1 MSNIAILDDYQ
12 NVALDMADWS
22 ELQSVH
28 KLSVFTDHISD
39 EQQLIARLQNF
50 DIVCVMRERT
60 PLTKNVF
67 QNLPELKLV
76 ITTGM
81 RNASIDL
88 ESASNQGVI
97 VCGTD
102 GLAYPTAELTW
113 GLVLDLARNISHE
126 DKTSRLGKWQTRI
139 GTGLNGKTLGII
151 GLGRLGSQVANY
163 GNAFGM
169 NVLAWS
175 QNLTKEKA
183 EKEKAQ
189 LATFKELL
197 TQSDF
202 ISIHTVLSDRTRG
215 LIGTNEFKL
224 MKGSAFLINTSR
236 GPIVNEEDLLAAL
249 KSRNIAGA
257 GIDVFSDEP
266 LDLNHE
272 LMQLNNVVITP
283 HIGYVTKETYKIF
296 YSDTVDCIK
305 RYFDGKPIRVLSR

>member
-126 DKTSRLGKWQTRI
+126 D
-139 GTGLNGKTLGII
+139 
-151 GLGRLGSQVANY
+151 
-163 GNAFGM
+163 
-169 NVLAWS
+169 
-175 QNLTKEKA
+175 
-183 EKEKAQ
+183 
-189 LATFKELL
+189 
-197 TQSDF
+197 
-202 ISIHTVLSDRTRG
+202 
-215 LIGTNEFKL
+215 
-224 MKGSAFLINTSR
+224 
-236 GPIVNEEDLLAAL
+236 
-249 KSRNIAGA
+249 
-257 GIDVFSDEP
+257 
-266 LDLNHE
+266 
-272 LMQLNNVVITP
+272 
-283 HIGYVTKETYKIF
+283 
-296 YSDTVDCIK
+296 
-305 RYFDGKPIRVLSR
+305 

>member
-22 ELQSVH
+22 SLQSAH
-28 KLSVFTDHISD
+28 NLSVFTDHISN

-67 QNLPELKLV
+67 QNLTNLKLV
-76 ITTGM
+76 VTTGM

-102 GLAYPTAELTW
+102 GLPYPTAELTW
-113 GLVLDLARNISHE
+113 GLILDLARNISYE
-126 DKTSRLGKWQTRI
+126 DRASRLGEWQQRI
-139 GTGLNGKTLGII
+139 GTGLSGKTLGII

-169 NVLAWS
+169 NVIAWS
-175 QNLTKEKA
+175 QNLTKAKA
-183 EKEKAQ
+183 EREQAQ

-202 ISIHTVLSDRTRG
+202 ISIHTVLSDRTKG
-215 LIGTNEFKL
+215 LIGNNEFNV
-224 MKGSAFLINTSR
+224 MKDSVFLINTSR
-236 GPIVNEEDLLAAL
+236 GPIVDEAELLAAL
-249 KSRNIAGA
+249 RSNKIAGA
-257 GIDVFSDEP
+257 GIDVFSNEP
-266 LDLNHE
+266 LDAHHD
-272 LMQLNNVVITP
+272 LMQLDNVVITP
-283 HIGYVTKETYKIF
+283 HIGYVTKETYEIF

-305 RYFDGKPIRVLSR
+305 RYFDGNPTRVLNQ